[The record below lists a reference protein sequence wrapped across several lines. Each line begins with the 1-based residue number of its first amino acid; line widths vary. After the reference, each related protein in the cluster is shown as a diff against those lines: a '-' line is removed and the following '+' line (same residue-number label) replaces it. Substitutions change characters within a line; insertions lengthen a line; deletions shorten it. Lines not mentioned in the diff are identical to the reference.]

1 MIEVIRPDHFL
12 PLPPFTLF
20 PHLAAAEHV
29 QDLVL
34 DLLQLLLVLRRLDH
48 QLLTLSFQVRPL
60 LSHSNSQQ
68 LVTEAVKC
76 DHEVQKSDLWGKREG
91 GAGKRAGIC

>member
-48 QLLTLSFQVRPL
+48 QLLPLRLQVRPL
-60 LSHSNSQQ
+60 LSHGDAQQ
-68 LVTEAVKC
+68 LVAEAVKC

-91 GAGKRAGIC
+91 GAG